1 MSGSPVLFLLG
12 AVALS
17 SIGAMVVWLLSRP
30 RKERFGSSIDSFN
43 RDLSALAPPGSRPA
57 APPTNPRTPGPRPE
71 DARARNSAPARRA
84 PGPNP
89 RPKG

>member
-1 MSGSPVLFLLG
+1 MSSPVLFLLG

-17 SIGAMVVWLLSRP
+17 SLGAMVVWLLSRP

-43 RDLSALAPPGSRPA
+43 RDLSALAPPGSRPTTPPA
-57 APPTNPRTPGPRPE
+57 ASPRTPGPRP
-71 DARARNSAPARRA
+71 DARARNGAPARRA
-84 PGPNP
+84 PGPSP

>member
-1 MSGSPVLFLLG
+1 MSNPVLFLLG

-17 SIGAMVVWLLSRP
+17 SLGAMVVWLLSRP

-43 RDLSALAPPGSRPA
+43 RDLSALAPPGSRPN
-57 APPTNPRTPGPRPE
+57 PPASPRTPGPRPAE
-71 DARARNSAPARRA
+71 AQARDGAPPRRT
-84 PGPNP
+84 PGPSP